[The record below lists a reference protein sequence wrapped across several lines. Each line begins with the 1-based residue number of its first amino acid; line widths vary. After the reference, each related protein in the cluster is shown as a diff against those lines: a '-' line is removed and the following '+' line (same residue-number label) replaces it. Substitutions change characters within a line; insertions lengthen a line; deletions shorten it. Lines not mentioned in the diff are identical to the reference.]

1 MARFDSEIPNELLKQ
16 IGSLADGR
24 ADEMMD
30 EMLSEAGEYV
40 EGEIRKNAS
49 KVFKNPDRILR
60 GLHKTKVYKT
70 PSDDSKNV
78 KVGFSG
84 YLFGSPK
91 TRRHPKGT
99 PISLVAMAREYGT
112 SSGEKKRPFL
122 RRAFKKAKITA
133 IMQNVQ
139 KKYIPED

>member
-16 IGSLADGR
+16 IGGLADGG

-40 EGEIRKNAS
+40 EGEISKNAS
-49 KVFKNPDRILR
+49 KAFKNPDRILR

-84 YLFGSPK
+84 YLSGSPK